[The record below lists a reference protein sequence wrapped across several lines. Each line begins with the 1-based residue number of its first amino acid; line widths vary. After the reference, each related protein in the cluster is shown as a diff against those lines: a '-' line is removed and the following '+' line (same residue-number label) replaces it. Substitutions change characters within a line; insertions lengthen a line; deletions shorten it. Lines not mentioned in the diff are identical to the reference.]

1 MSSRLLQLRIWMEKH
16 AVYPHSKLAI
26 VTCYLLAIGV
36 FLFALQQLSRTLKSS
51 WGASLGGWV
60 TFLSAVVIA
69 QLLVLLVRRI
79 SRGLLWRLRN
89 RLIVTYIFI
98 GVIPFVL
105 LVALF
110 LGSLYLLAGQFATFV
125 ATSRLDSTV
134 AELNAMSETVEQAIA
149 SDLEAG
155 RKPDNFSVTTA
166 NVQISVWLNG
176 QLLFNGPGQETAIRP
191 PTGIGRAFAGLVRDK
206 SIPFM
211 RALSQ
216 ASTRQGQLSVIVSRP
231 FDSRVL
237 ALVAPD
243 LGEVNIGELDQN
255 GRLIPPVYSAGSAE
269 AARGFWDIRVPFG
282 RHLETIDWSNGKKG
296 SDLGMGGGSGGAR
309 LSNLYA
315 HLFSA
320 LGEVG
325 TAMEVLILIIAI
337 VLGVFEIV
345 ASWIGAQL
353 TRTVTGSVAELYRAT
368 TFVNRGDFSH
378 RIPITSNDQLAALAS
393 SFNLMTESIQK
404 LVLEQKEKQRLQN
417 EISIAKEVQNQL
429 FPREITQLANLEVHG
444 FCRPARSV
452 SGDYYDF
459 LSLGC
464 DRMIL
469 AVGDVSGK
477 GISAALLMSTIHS
490 AVRAYAI
497 EGIPVFRQAEAVV
510 AGETMSARYES
521 IVQGAEVSPSTMLS
535 LLNHQLYHS
544 TPLEKYATL
553 FLAMYDG
560 EARRLVYSN
569 AGHLPPLLLSND
581 GSVSRLQCGGT
592 VVGLFDE
599 VPYNEET
606 VHMRRGDIFLAYSDG
621 VTEPENDFGEF
632 GEERLISIVRE
643 NRDLPLDR
651 ISETVTAAVDDWIG
665 AAEQPDDVTLVL
677 ARVR

>member
-16 AVYPHSKLAI
+16 AVYPRSKLAI
-26 VTCYLLAIGV
+26 VTCYLLAIDI
-36 FLFALQQLSRTLKSS
+36 FLFALQQLSRTLGQS

-69 QLLVLLVRRI
+69 FLLVLLIRRI
-79 SRGLLWRLRN
+79 SSGLLWRLRN

-98 GVIPFVL
+98 GVIPFIL

-125 ATSRLDSTV
+125 ATSRLNRAAAELKATSEAWERTV
-134 AELNAMSETVEQAIA
+134 ASDIESSRKLSAI
-149 SDLEAG
+149 
-155 RKPDNFSVTTA
+155 SVPVGTDTQ
-166 NVQISVWLNG
+166 VSVWLNG
-176 QLLFNGPGQETAIRP
+176 EIVFNSPNQEPAIP
-191 PTGIGRAFAGLVRDK
+191 APHGVASGFSGLTRENERT
-206 SIPFM
+206 FL
-211 RALSQ
+211 RALIQ
-216 ASTRQGQLSVIVSRP
+216 ASTPRGQLSVIVSKPLDYRML
-231 FDSRVL
+231 STIASEV
-237 ALVAPD
+237 
-243 LGEVNIGELDQN
+243 GELNIGDLDQT
-255 GRLIPPVYSAGSAE
+255 GRLIPPLQSAGTLAPQ
-269 AARGFWDIRVPFG
+269 RGISDIRIRVATHLDTIHWSDG
-282 RHLETIDWSNGKKG
+282 RPAKPA
-296 SDLGMGGGSGGAR
+296 GMVGGAR
-309 LSNLYA
+309 LSTLYDY
-315 HLFSA
+315 LFSA
-320 LGEVG
+320 LGDVG
-325 TAMEVLILIIAI
+325 ITVEVLLLIIAI
-337 VLGVFEIV
+337 VLGVFEALAAWV
-345 ASWIGAQL
+345 GTEL

-417 EISIAKEVQNQL
+417 EISIAQEVQNQL
-429 FPREITQLANLEVHG
+429 FPREVTQLANLEVHG

-459 LSLGC
+459 LSLGS

-477 GISAALLMSTIHS
+477 GISAALLMATIHS

-497 EGIPVFRQAEAVV
+497 EGIPAFRQAEAVV
-510 AGETMSARYES
+510 AGEAMSTRYES
-521 IVQGAEVSPSTMLS
+521 MVQGAEVSPGTMLS

-560 EARRLVYSN
+560 EARRLTYSN

-581 GSVSRLQCGGT
+581 GRVSRLRCGGT

-599 VPYNEET
+599 IPYDEET
-606 VHMRRGDIFLAYSDG
+606 VHMSRGDIFLAYSDG
-621 VTEPENDFGEF
+621 VTEPENEFGEF
-632 GEERLISIVRE
+632 GEERLISIVHE
-643 NRDLPLDR
+643 NRDLPLAR
-651 ISETVTAAVDDWIG
+651 ISENVTAAVDDWIG

>member
-1 MSSRLLQLRIWMEKH
+1 MSSRLLQLRIWMEKY
-16 AVYPHSKLAI
+16 AVYPRSKLAV
-26 VTCYLLAIGV
+26 VTCYLLAIDV
-36 FLFALQQLSRTLKSS
+36 FLFALQQLSQTLKSS
-51 WGASLGGWV
+51 WGVSLGGWV

-69 QLLVLLVRRI
+69 FLLVLLVRRI
-79 SRGLLWRLRN
+79 SSGLLWRLRN
-89 RLIVTYIFI
+89 RLIVTYVFI

-105 LVALF
+105 LVSLF

-125 ATSRLDSTV
+125 VTSRLKSAA
-134 AELNAMSETVEQAIA
+134 AELKVTADTLLRSAVNDVEHASKIAGPSPHAGAEVHIAIWLNRDLVLHIPPAEPAIA
-149 SDLEAG
+149 APKDI
-155 RKPDNFSVTTA
+155 PD
-166 NVQISVWLNG
+166 G
-176 QLLFNGPGQETAIRP
+176 
-191 PTGIGRAFAGLVRDK
+191 FAGLTREHNKV
-206 SIPFM
+206 FL

-216 ASTRQGQLSVIVSRP
+216 TSTGRGLLTIIVSQPVDSQLLSV
-231 FDSRVL
+231 
-237 ALVAPD
+237 VATD
-243 LGEVNIGELDQN
+243 LGEVTVGELDESR
-255 GRLIPPVYSAGSAE
+255 RLIPPLSSGGSVPSAK
-269 AARGFWDIRVPFG
+269 RLFDPQIPFAT
-282 RHLETIDWSNGKKG
+282 HLGTIDWLNGRKA
-296 SDLGMGGGSGGAR
+296 DDVGMGGGSR
-309 LSNLYA
+309 VSKLYD

-325 TAMEVLILIIAI
+325 AAMETSLLIIAL
-337 VLGVFEIV
+337 VLGVFEII

-378 RIPITSNDQLAALAS
+378 RIPISSNDQLAALAS

-417 EISIAKEVQNQL
+417 EISIAQEVQNQL
-429 FPREITQLANLEVHG
+429 FPREVTQLANLEVHG

-459 LSLGC
+459 LSLGS

-477 GISAALLMSTIHS
+477 GISAALLMATIHS

-497 EGIPVFRQAEAVV
+497 EGIPVFRQAEAVL
-510 AGETMSARYES
+510 AGEAISARYES
-521 IVQGAEVSPSTMLS
+521 IMQGAEVSPSTMLS

-544 TPLEKYATL
+544 TPIEKYATL

-560 EARRLVYSN
+560 EARRLIYSN
-569 AGHLPPLLLSND
+569 AGHLPPLLLSSD
-581 GSVSRLQCGGT
+581 GSVGRLRCGGT

-599 VPYNEET
+599 IPYDEET

-643 NRDLPLDR
+643 NRDLPLAS
-651 ISETVTAAVDDWIG
+651 ISEIVTAAVDDWIG

>member
-1 MSSRLLQLRIWMEKH
+1 MSSRLLQLRIWLEKH
-16 AVYPHSKLAI
+16 GLYPRSKLAI
-26 VTCYLLAIGV
+26 VACYLLAIDI
-36 FLFALQQLSRTLKSS
+36 FLFALQQLSRTLGRS

-69 QLLVLLVRRI
+69 FFLVLMIRRI
-79 SRGLLWRLRN
+79 SSGLLWRLRN
-89 RLIVTYIFI
+89 RLIVTYVFI

-110 LGSLYLLAGQFATFV
+110 LGSLYLLSIQFATFI
-125 ATSRLDSTV
+125 ATSRLDRAA
-134 AELNAMSETVEQAIA
+134 AELKATSETMERAVATDIEN
-149 SDLEAG
+149 G
-155 RKPDNFSVTTA
+155 RKLAGISVPLTMDTQ
-166 NVQISVWLNG
+166 VSVWLNG
-176 QLLFNGPGQETAIRP
+176 VLLFNSPNQEPAIALP
-191 PTGIGRAFAGLVRDK
+191 HGIRSGFSGLTREKERIFLRAWAEV
-206 SIPFM
+206 
-211 RALSQ
+211 
-216 ASTRQGQLSVIVSRP
+216 STPQGQLSVITSRP
-231 FDSRVL
+231 LNRRMLETIAIHVG
-237 ALVAPD
+237 D
-243 LGEVNIGELDQN
+243 LNIGDLDQT
-255 GRLIPPVYSAGSAE
+255 GRLIPPLYSSGGLAPKRSIV
-269 AARGFWDIRVPFG
+269 DISIPVAT
-282 RHLETIDWSNGKKG
+282 HLETMSWSDGGHAK
-296 SDLGMGGGSGGAR
+296 LAGMVGGAR
-309 LSNLYA
+309 LSTLYDS
-315 HLFSA
+315 LFSA
-320 LGEVG
+320 LGDVG
-325 TAMEVLILIIAI
+325 ITVEGSLLVILI
-337 VLGVFEIV
+337 VLGVF
-345 ASWIGAQL
+345 GALAAWVGTQL
-353 TRTVTGSVAELYRAT
+353 TRTVTGSVAELYRST

-378 RIPITSNDQLAALAS
+378 RIPITSNDQLAALGS

-417 EISIAKEVQNQL
+417 EISIAQEVQNQL

-459 LSLGC
+459 LSLGS

-477 GISAALLMSTIHS
+477 GISAALLMATIHS

-510 AGETMSARYES
+510 AGETLSTRYES
-521 IVQGAEVSPSTMLS
+521 MVQGAEVSPGTMLS

-560 EARRLVYSN
+560 EAHRLTYSN

-581 GSVSRLQCGGT
+581 GRVSRLRCGGT

-599 VPYNEET
+599 IPYDEET

>member
-1 MSSRLLQLRIWMEKH
+1 
-16 AVYPHSKLAI
+16 
-26 VTCYLLAIGV
+26 
-36 FLFALQQLSRTLKSS
+36 
-51 WGASLGGWV
+51 
-60 TFLSAVVIA
+60 
-69 QLLVLLVRRI
+69 
-79 SRGLLWRLRN
+79 
-89 RLIVTYIFI
+89 
-98 GVIPFVL
+98 
-105 LVALF
+105 
-110 LGSLYLLAGQFATFV
+110 
-125 ATSRLDSTV
+125 
-134 AELNAMSETVEQAIA
+134 
-149 SDLEAG
+149 
-155 RKPDNFSVTTA
+155 
-166 NVQISVWLNG
+166 
-176 QLLFNGPGQETAIRP
+176 
-191 PTGIGRAFAGLVRDK
+191 
-206 SIPFM
+206 IPFM

-216 ASTRQGQLSVIVSRP
+216 ASTRRGQLSVIVSRP

-269 AARGFWDIRVPFG
+269 PARGFWDIRVPFG

-325 TAMEVLILIIAI
+325 TAMEVLIVIIAI
-337 VLGVFEIV
+337 VLGVFEII
-345 ASWIGAQL
+345 ASWIGGQL

-569 AGHLPPLLLSND
+569 AGHLPPLLLSDD

-643 NRDLPLDR
+643 NRDLPLAR
-651 ISETVTAAVDDWIG
+651 ISEVVTAAVDDWIG
-665 AAEQPDDVTLVL
+665 AIEQPDDVTLVL